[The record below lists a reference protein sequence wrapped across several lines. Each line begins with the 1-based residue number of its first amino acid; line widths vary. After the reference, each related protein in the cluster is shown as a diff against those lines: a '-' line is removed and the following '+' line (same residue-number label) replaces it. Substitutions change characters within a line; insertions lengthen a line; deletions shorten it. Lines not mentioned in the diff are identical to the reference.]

1 MQKIQQVGEKIL
13 PFVAYGDS
21 SGLPFEAKSSSYMR
35 EFISE
40 HGSISGLND
49 TTTNPY
55 IGSYPAGTWS
65 DDTHL
70 SIVMARTL
78 INSPGFNISNLAD
91 EHCRALEHVN
101 GRMDTP
107 DLIPPILSE
116 NGKTGWGKGTI
127 NAVENL
133 LSGIEPSLSGVD
145 TAGNGVLMKI
155 APLVFWQVAQKINEE
170 KAEDQIIAITKMTHN
185 NPVAI
190 ASSLTHKKILEYLLS
205 DTNFRAFDKK
215 QFIENAS
222 MIAKKYERRL
232 GSNDVLSKG
241 LEKLNKHFRN
251 NDCYAD
257 IILSLTPKHGFY
269 APETLI
275 MAYGSFLSENIFP
288 ESVFRAIELGGDT
301 DSIGSIVSTMSLFL
315 NENTLLPADYEKIYD
330 YERLMKISKQL
341 AKVSI
346 KD

>member
-1 MQKIQQVGEKIL
+1 MKKMQIVGEKLL

-21 SGLPFEAKSSSYMR
+21 SGLPFEAKSRSYMNAYT
-35 EFISE
+35 SE
-40 HGSISGLND
+40 HGSISGLNE

-78 INSPGFNISNLAD
+78 INSPGFNIFDLAA
-91 EHCRALEHVN
+91 EHCKALEHVN
-101 GRMDTP
+101 GCKDIH

-116 NGKTGWGKGTI
+116 NGKTGWGKGTM

-133 LSGIEPSLSGVD
+133 LSGIEPSHSGID
-145 TAGNGVLMKI
+145 TAGNGVLMKM
-155 APLVFWQVAQKINEE
+155 APLVFWQVAQNINEQE
-170 KAEDQIIAITKMTHN
+170 AEDQIIAITKTTHN

-190 ASSLTHKKILEYLLS
+190 TASLTHKKILEYLLLES
-205 DTNFRAFDKK
+205 DFDKK
-215 QFIENAS
+215 HFIENAS
-222 MIAKKYERRL
+222 RIAKTYEGRF
-232 GSNDVLSKG
+232 GANSVLSKG
-241 LEKLNKHFRN
+241 LEKLHKNFGHGECN
-251 NDCYAD
+251 ED
-257 IILSLTPKHGFY
+257 IIISLTPKHGFY

-288 ESVFRAIELGGDT
+288 ESAFRAIELGGDT

-330 YERLMKISKQL
+330 YERLTKISKQL